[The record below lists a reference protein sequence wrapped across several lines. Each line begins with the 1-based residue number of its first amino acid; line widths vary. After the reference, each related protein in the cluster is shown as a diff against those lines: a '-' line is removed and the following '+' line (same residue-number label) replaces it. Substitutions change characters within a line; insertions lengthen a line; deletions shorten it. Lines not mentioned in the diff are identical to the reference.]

1 MAKHA
6 VDEVTKIAGLPT
18 MPCVTASLK
27 IHGSG
32 TAGDTEEQLSTY
44 GSDAENIEDLM
55 RQRPSLRNKL
65 ASSFPYTEAEVVW
78 AIRSEMAR
86 TVEDV
91 LARRLRLLFL
101 DVKAALQAA
110 PRVAELLQVE
120 LQKDDQW
127 KSDELQRF
135 HSLARNY
142 LLDEK
147 DGIPL

>member
-6 VDEVTKIAGLPT
+6 VDEVTKIAGLPP

-32 TAGDTEEQLSTY
+32 TAGDKEEQLSTY
-44 GSDAENIEDLM
+44 GSDAENIEELM
-55 RQRPSLRNKL
+55 RQRPSLRNRL
-65 ASSFPYTEAEVVW
+65 ASSFAYTEAEVVW

-110 PRVAELLQVE
+110 PRVAELLQAE
-120 LQKDDQW
+120 LRKDDQW
-127 KSDELQRF
+127 KSDQLRQF

-147 DGIPL
+147 GGVPL